1 MKVSNY
7 SFLFS
12 TENYEFYI
20 YNTLSNALIEIDN
33 DTYNILLKARQNKSE
48 VSEQMLDSDLY
59 NTLCQKKFITNN
71 EQDDFL
77 LYKSIV
83 LKQRAD
89 KYHIHMTVAPTM
101 DCCFNCHYCFE
112 KFKAPDYM
120 SEAIMDSIVC
130 I

>member
-48 VSEQMLDSDLY
+48 VSEKCWTPIY
-59 NTLCQKKFITNN
+59 IIRCVKKN
-71 EQDDFL
+71 
-77 LYKSIV
+77 S
-83 LKQRAD
+83 
-89 KYHIHMTVAPTM
+89 
-101 DCCFNCHYCFE
+101 
-112 KFKAPDYM
+112 
-120 SEAIMDSIVC
+120 
-130 I
+130 

>member
-89 KYHIHMTVAPTM
+89 KYHIHMLHSHSTVLFLHLPASNRFLRHKIP
-101 DCCFNCHYCFE
+101 
-112 KFKAPDYM
+112 A
-120 SEAIMDSIVC
+120 
-130 I
+130 